1 MSCLRGQSI
10 IMSGARV
17 FGPQACTGDA
27 GDADHCVS
35 LVDCL
40 MEYCDQG
47 AGSKLSRSQCCL
59 GRREPGFQS
68 KVPLINQGVVN
79 TRRHMAAATT
89 SKPERPHPLQISVIS
104 IMALQITVVLGEQD
118 SLI

>member
-1 MSCLRGQSI
+1 VTS
-10 IMSGARV
+10 
-17 FGPQACTGDA
+17 
-27 GDADHCVS
+27 
-35 LVDCL
+35 
-40 MEYCDQG
+40 G
-47 AGSKLSRSQCCL
+47 AGSKLRRSQRCL

-79 TRRHMAAATT
+79 ARRHMAAATT

-118 SLI
+118 QVLRTYDHPDADYLTIHQRVRVEIVEISV